1 MRSVFR
7 KANKRGTRNKKYN
20 RKRRTKRVYKMR
32 GGWGGNAPILQ
43 LNTNNEEEKYPA
55 TFMMGGWGGPVIF

>member
-32 GGWGGNAPILQ
+32 GG
-43 LNTNNEEEKYPA
+43 
-55 TFMMGGWGGPVIF
+55 